1 MLRFKA
7 YNLRQNFLK
16 RLTKTIG
23 LYYSI
28 HMNVNAIKVLAK
40 SVIVEKMKR
49 QDIYLRYWSKC
60 KVKIKHACFLKR
72 WIAKFHK
79 ICNTDTDNE
88 NDQVS
93 TNTTGIWRVY
103 EEHLLLLALKL
114 VAETLTVLL
123 VSTRLNTYRHRGG
136 AGWLLDP
143 GGYPLPA
150 RLGYAC
156 CQRHWWSSE
165 LHSAR
170 SMLWPQGCQTK
181 TPKIALLLIKRYGT
195 WT

>member
-72 WIAKFHK
+72 
-79 ICNTDTDNE
+79 
-88 NDQVS
+88 
-93 TNTTGIWRVY
+93 
-103 EEHLLLLALKL
+103 
-114 VAETLTVLL
+114 
-123 VSTRLNTYRHRGG
+123 
-136 AGWLLDP
+136 
-143 GGYPLPA
+143 
-150 RLGYAC
+150 
-156 CQRHWWSSE
+156 
-165 LHSAR
+165 
-170 SMLWPQGCQTK
+170 
-181 TPKIALLLIKRYGT
+181 
-195 WT
+195 